1 MGKYYSVTFKR
12 GLYTY
17 AYSDSKEKCEEYVRK
32 NKTIN
37 FNGKT
42 YKLAVKEIS
51 ESSYIL
57 CGVNG
62 IKFIR

>member
-1 MGKYYSVTFKR
+1 MVRYYSVTFKR
-12 GLYTY
+12 GLFMV
-17 AYSDSKEKCEEYVRK
+17 AYSDSKEKCEEYVRM

-42 YKLAVKEIS
+42 YKLTVKEIS

-57 CGVNG
+57 CGVDG
-62 IKFIR
+62 IKFLR